1 LLLLHKECENN
12 DDGVT
17 LEEDDNE
24 KLNQNKEHASETFVI
39 ARLLVTTS
47 KNTLLLEWG
56 VLKVM
61 VN

>member
-1 LLLLHKECENN
+1 MVLHLKKM
-12 DDGVT
+12 T
-17 LEEDDNE
+17 MK
-24 KLNQNKEHASETFVI
+24 KLNQKKEHACETFII

-61 VN
+61 IN